1 MIRMYVQQRRPA
13 RMKENI
19 VLRQHRSTG
28 GSTGTRH
35 TEEPRGGALLENCTD
50 AVPATGN
57 GSAWVLAAATNLGSV
72 SLQPQWA
79 MSGEWAEQIMGRTW
93 SLSMSEYVI
102 GT

>member
-1 MIRMYVQQRRPA
+1 MKAVFVTWDEGKHCAPA
-13 RMKENI
+13 PPEE
-19 VLRQHRSTG
+19 G

-35 TEEPRGGALLENCTD
+35 AEEPRGGALLENCTD

>member
-1 MIRMYVQQRRPA
+1 MKAVFVTWDERKHCAPA
-13 RMKENI
+13 PPEAAPAPGM
-19 VLRQHRSTG
+19 
-28 GSTGTRH
+28 H

>member
-1 MIRMYVQQRRPA
+1 MKAVFVTWDERKHCAPA
-13 RMKENI
+13 PPEE
-19 VLRQHRSTG
+19 G